1 MLVSHRKKFIYTK
14 TAKTGGTSVEVY
26 FEPYC
31 MPEGAWSFAHARQ
44 EYVSQTGII
53 GFRGKG
59 TGGLWY
65 NHMPAQQIR
74 KQVGETLWRE
84 YFKFCVIRDP
94 FDKLVSAFHFFET
107 RPQAGG
113 AATPTGGS
121 DPAAIVRRFREWV
134 RLGNSLH
141 DRDKYLIDGA
151 VCVDYFIRYEEL
163 HAGVRDVCAT
173 LDVPFEPERLPH
185 LKGGFRPANLR
196 LHDYYDAK
204 TIDLV
209 LRQYRFEI
217 EHFGYGPPV
226 DAAQARRLAA

>member
-31 MPEGAWSFAHARQ
+31 MPEGAWSFAHVRA

-65 NHMPAQQIR
+65 NHMPGQQIR
-74 KQVGETLWRE
+74 NQLGEKVWRD

-107 RPQAGG
+107 RPQAS
-113 AATPTGGS
+113 AAAGRGNS
-121 DPAAIVRRFREWV
+121 DPAAVVKRFRDWV
-134 RLGNSLH
+134 RLGKGLD
-141 DRDKYLIDGA
+141 DRDKYLIDGQ

-163 HAGVRDVCAT
+163 HAGIRHVCAT
-173 LDVPFEPERLPH
+173 LDIPFEPERLPH

-196 LHDYYDAK
+196 LCDYYDAK
-204 TIDLV
+204 TSDV
-209 LRQYRFEI
+209 VRRQYRFEI
-217 EHFGYGPPV
+217 EHFGYAPPG
-226 DAAQARRLAA
+226 DAADSRRLAA

>member
-31 MPEGAWSFAHARQ
+31 MPEGAWSFAHARP

-59 TGGLWY
+59 GGGVWY

-74 KQVGETLWRE
+74 KQVGDAVWRD

-107 RPQAGG
+107 RGAGG
-113 AATPTGGS
+113 AGSGGA
-121 DPAAIVRRFREWV
+121 DPAAVVKRFREWI
-134 RLGNSLH
+134 RLGNSLD
-141 DRDKYLIDGA
+141 DRDKYLIDGQ

-163 HAGVRDVCAT
+163 HAGIRQVCAT
-173 LDVPFEPERLPH
+173 LDIPFEPERLPH

-196 LHDYYDAK
+196 LGDYYDAK

-209 LRQYRFEI
+209 RRQYRFEI
-217 EHFGYGPPV
+217 ERFGYDPPGEGA
-226 DAAQARRLAA
+226 DSRRLAA